1 MKAYAVYGGLHC
13 GGAMNYCFD
22 HELAERVAVQLERNR
37 WRAVLA
43 KYMSP
48 QMVRQILE
56 QVRDEAEAPDHD
68 QTTKE
73 EDCAH
78 E

>member
-1 MKAYAVYGGLHC
+1 
-13 GGAMNYCFD
+13 MNYCFD
-22 HELAERVAVQLERNR
+22 HELAERVAVQVERNR
-37 WRAVLA
+37 WRTVLA

-56 QVRDEAEAPDHD
+56 QVRDEAAVPDRGGV
-68 QTTKE
+68 KE
-73 EDCAH
+73 GDPAH

>member
-1 MKAYAVYGGLHC
+1 
-13 GGAMNYCFD
+13 MNYCFD
-22 HELAERVAVQLERNR
+22 HELAERVAVQVERNR

-56 QVRDEAEAPDHD
+56 QVRDEAAVQDRGAVKEADP
-68 QTTKE
+68 
-73 EDCAH
+73 AH

>member
-1 MKAYAVYGGLHC
+1 
-13 GGAMNYCFD
+13 MNYCFD

-56 QVRDEAEAPDHD
+56 QVRDEAEVPDHKR
-68 QTTKE
+68 TTKE
-73 EDCAH
+73 GDYAH

>member
-1 MKAYAVYGGLHC
+1 
-13 GGAMNYCFD
+13 MNYCSN

-43 KYMSP
+43 NYMSP

-56 QVRDEAEAPDHD
+56 QVRDEAEAPGHD
-68 QTTKE
+68 RTTKE
-73 EDCAH
+73 GCCVH

>member
-1 MKAYAVYGGLHC
+1 
-13 GGAMNYCFD
+13 
-22 HELAERVAVQLERNR
+22 
-37 WRAVLA
+37 VLA

-56 QVRDEAEAPDHD
+56 QVRDEAAVQDRGAVKADP
-68 QTTKE
+68 
-73 EDCAH
+73 AH